1 MGREWIRGTE
11 DALRR
16 FNIHVVRVPEAKEK
30 ENEMEAIFENIIA
43 ENFQNW

>member
-1 MGREWIRGTE
+1 MGRGWVRGIE

-16 FNIHVVRVPEAKEK
+16 FNTHVVRVPEAKEK
-30 ENEMEAIFENIIA
+30 ENEMEAIFDNTVA